1 MLSPHREKILLL
13 SPHRQK
19 KNMIMVYLTQLIN
32 GIFLIRHM
40 GGEVQCKKWRRK
52 KQNIDFQ
59 VLYYDVKMTLEYL
72 TFYCLIKQFISS
84 DILITFLKSNVEFKR
99 LHVQEPVLIVFW
111 TKKSSLSKRV
121 ASTLL
126 SVISQKL
133 IPNHIG
139 NYT

>member
-1 MLSPHREKILLL
+1 
-13 SPHRQK
+13 
-19 KNMIMVYLTQLIN
+19 
-32 GIFLIRHM
+32 
-40 GGEVQCKKWRRK
+40 
-52 KQNIDFQ
+52 
-59 VLYYDVKMTLEYL
+59 MTLEYL